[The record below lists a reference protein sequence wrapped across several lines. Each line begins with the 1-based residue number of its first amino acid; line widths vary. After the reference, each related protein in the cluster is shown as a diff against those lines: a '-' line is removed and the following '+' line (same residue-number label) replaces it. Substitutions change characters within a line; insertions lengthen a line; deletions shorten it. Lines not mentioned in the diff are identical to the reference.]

1 MSQPE
6 FAHPFL
12 HRPHAACGVGV
23 LVDLEGRT
31 SHALVTQGLELLANL
46 DHRGARGA
54 EEKTGDGAGM
64 LLQKPHALFAA
75 LIPDLPP
82 PDRYGVAQCF
92 LPRDAGQYAALRT
105 LIEATAAAEGMR
117 LLAWRDVPTDDSE
130 LGAGARATEPAVV
143 QCFLAPVPELAPAE
157 LDTRLYVLRRVL
169 EKAVAAQSTTLDPDG
184 RFYICSLHRRK
195 LVYKGLLTP
204 DQLRSYYPDLSDPRL
219 ASALVLV
226 HSRFS
231 TNTLGAWE
239 LAHPYRAVVH
249 NGEINT
255 LRGNLNWMQ
264 AREADLACQRL
275 GADIDKIRPVT
286 GEGLSDTAVF
296 DQVLELLVEAGRPL
310 ARALRL
316 MVPEAWEQDAGMAP
330 ARRDFYE
337 YCSTLMEPWDGPAL
351 VAASDGVQVAAILDR
366 NGLRPCRYWIT
377 RDHRLIM
384 ASESGVLDLPPG
396 EILEKGRL
404 RPGQLLLA
412 DTATRRLVPETEI
425 FAAFTDHPYGD
436 WLAANRVRL
445 AHRAETAEPGPGLE
459 LPALRAL
466 QRAFGVTSEQLDV
479 MLRPMAEAGKDPIGS
494 MGSDTPPA
502 ALSARGPPLFNY
514 FNQLFAQV
522 SNPPIDF
529 LRETLVTSL
538 ACYVGRRGNLLE
550 ESAAHCRQL
559 RLESPLLTT
568 PQLEAI
574 RALDLPGLR
583 AASIPITCSPG
594 DALADAVEDL
604 CARIDAAVEEGVA
617 LLLLSDR
624 AVGPER
630 SAIPSLL
637 AVAAAH
643 HHLIRRG
650 RRARVALLLDSGEPH
665 LVHHLCTL
673 VGYGADAVHP
683 WLAYAGV
690 EQSCR
695 DGVLELPPAE
705 GLARYRHALEQGL
718 LKVMS
723 KMGIS
728 TLASYKGAQVFEA
741 VGLDREVVERYFTG
755 TRVHLPGVGLERLER
770 ELREH
775 HRSAFGARAAGSL
788 ELETGGEYAWRRDGE
803 RHQWNPYTIGRLQQ
817 AARHADREAYGDFAA
832 AVDDPSAHPQSV
844 RGLLDF
850 ATGSCTLVPLDE
862 VEPVEAILRRF
873 ATGSMSFGSL
883 SQEAH
888 ETLAVAMNRLGGI
901 AGTGEGG
908 EQVAR
913 FGTERECSMKQ
924 VASGRFGVTIEYL
937 ASARQIEI
945 KMAQGSKPGEG
956 GELPGAK
963 VDAGIAAVR
972 FTTPGVGLIS
982 PPPHHDIYSIE
993 DLAQLIH
1000 DLKCANPEAEI
1011 HVKLVAI
1018 GGVGTIA
1025 AGVAKARAD
1034 AVLISGDSG
1043 GTGASLKTS
1052 IKSAGSPWELGLA
1065 ETHQVLME
1073 NNLRSR
1079 IRVRAD
1085 GGLKTGRDVVIA
1097 ALLGAEQ
1104 YGFGTAALVSLGCI
1118 MLRKCHCNT
1127 CSVGV
1132 ATQDPRLRSRF
1143 AGEPQHLINYLGF
1156 VAREVRELMARLG
1169 ARRLDE
1175 LIGRRDL
1182 LRPRQPAAGP
1192 ALDLS
1197 ALLRLPRSRD
1207 APRQCRAQDHHL
1219 DRVADRALIEQAR
1232 PAIEQQRPVR
1242 LRLAVRNRDRAVGT
1256 MLSGVVARRHG
1267 GRGLPDDCIRIDC
1280 SGSAGQSFAAFLARG
1295 ISLHLEGDA
1304 NDYIGK
1310 GLSGGRVSVRV
1321 PREAGFDAARN
1332 VIVGNVA
1339 LYGATGGEAYFNG
1352 LAGERFAVR
1361 NSGALAVVEGVGDHA
1376 CEYMT
1381 GGAVLVLGSTG
1392 RNFGAGM
1399 SGGEAYVHD
1408 PEGRLASRLNS
1419 ETVRLEPLHGARDI
1433 ALTRR
1438 LLENHA
1444 AYTGSRLA
1452 RALLDDWDLTWR
1464 AVVKVVPQAYAAVIT
1479 QALAEGRD
1487 LRAPLPPPAGAPG
1500 AAPASARGRAV

>member
-1 MSQPE
+1 MPQIDGAQPL
-6 FAHPFL
+6 L

-23 LVDLEGRT
+23 LVNLDGRA
-31 SHALVTQGLELLANL
+31 SHALVDQGLDLLANL

-64 LLQKPHALFAA
+64 LLQKPHALFAE
-75 LIPDLPP
+75 LITDLPSA
-82 PDRYGVAQCF
+82 DGYGVAQCF
-92 LPRDAGQYAALRT
+92 LPRDAGQRMALRT
-105 LIEATAAAEGMR
+105 LIEATAASEGMR
-117 LLAWRDVPTDDSE
+117 LLAWRDVPTDNRE
-130 LGAGARATEPAVV
+130 LGEGARASEPAVV
-143 QCFLAPVPELAPAE
+143 QGFFAPVTAMPPAE

-169 EKAVAAQSTTLDPDG
+169 EKTVAAQAAVLDPDR
-184 RFYICSLHRRK
+184 RFYFCSLHRRK
-195 LVYKGLLTP
+195 IVYKGLLTP
-204 DQLRSYYPDLSDPRL
+204 AQLRSYYPDLSDPRL

-231 TNTLGAWE
+231 TNTLGAWD
-239 LAHPYRAVVH
+239 LAHPYRTIVH

-255 LRGNLNWMQ
+255 LRGNLNWMR
-264 AREADLACQRL
+264 AREMDLACSRF
-275 GADIDKIRPVT
+275 GEAIDRIRPVT
-286 GEGLSDTAVF
+286 GEDLSDTAIF

-310 ARALRL
+310 AKALRM

-330 ARRDFYE
+330 ARRNFYE

-351 VAASDGVQVAAILDR
+351 VAASDGEQVAAILDR
-366 NGLRPCRYWIT
+366 NGLRPGRYWIT
-377 RDHRLIM
+377 RDQRLIM
-384 ASESGVLDLPPG
+384 ASESGVLEVPPG

-404 RPGQLLLA
+404 RPGQLLLV
-412 DTATRRLVPETEI
+412 DTAARRIVPETEI
-425 FAAFTDHPYGD
+425 FESLTDHPYGE

-445 AHRAETAEPGPGLE
+445 SVPAETATPSLEPT
-459 LPALRAL
+459 ALRHL

-479 MLRPMAEAGKDPIGS
+479 MLRPMAESSKDPLGS

-502 ALSARGPPLFNY
+502 ALSTRAPPLFAY

-529 LRETLVTSL
+529 LRETLITSL
-538 ACYVGRRGNLLE
+538 SCYVGRRGNLLE
-550 ESAAHCRQL
+550 DTPAHCRQL
-559 RLESPLLTT
+559 WLDSPVLTT
-568 PQLEAI
+568 PQREAI
-574 RALDLPGLR
+574 RGLDIPGLR
-583 AASIPITCSPG
+583 TAAIPITCPVS
-594 DALADAVEDL
+594 DSLASAVESL
-604 CARIDAAVEEGVA
+604 CARVDAAVADGYA
-617 LLLLSDR
+617 LVLLSDR
-624 AVGPER
+624 DIGPER
-630 SAIPSLL
+630 IAIPSLL
-637 AVAAAH
+637 AVSAVH

-650 RRARVALLLDSGEPH
+650 LRTRTALVMDSGEPR

-673 VGYGADAVHP
+673 IGYGADAVHP
-683 WLAYAGV
+683 WLSYAAV
-690 EQSCR
+690 TQLCN
-695 DGVLELPPAE
+695 DGVVELPPVE
-705 GLARYRHALEQGL
+705 GLARYRNALEYGL

-741 VGLDREVVERYFTG
+741 VGLSRDLIDRYFTG
-755 TRVHLPGVGLERLER
+755 TRLHLPGAGLERLEQ
-770 ELREH
+770 ELRERH
-775 HRSAFGARAAGSL
+775 HLAFGARPAASL
-788 ELETGGEYAWRRDGE
+788 ALETGGDYAWRRDGE

-832 AVDDPSAHPQSV
+832 AVNDQSTQLQTV

-850 ATGSCTLVPLDE
+850 ATDVSPVPLEE

-901 AGTGEGG
+901 AGSGEGG

-937 ASARQIEI
+937 ARARQIEI
-945 KMAQGSKPGEG
+945 KMAQGAKPGEG

-963 VDAGIAAVR
+963 VDEGIASVR

-1011 HVKLVAI
+1011 HVKLVSI

-1034 AVLISGDSG
+1034 AVLISGESG
-1043 GTGASLKTS
+1043 GTGAALKTS

-1073 NNLRSR
+1073 NKLRSR
-1079 IRVRAD
+1079 IRVRVD

-1104 YGFGTAALVSLGCI
+1104 YGFGSAALVSLGCI

-1132 ATQDPRLRSRF
+1132 ATQDPRLRARF
-1143 AGEPQHLINYLGF
+1143 AGEPQHVINYLGF
-1156 VAREVRELMARLG
+1156 VAREVRELMAQLG
-1169 ARRLDE
+1169 VRRMDE

-1182 LRPRQPAAGP
+1182 LRPRQAAAEP
-1192 ALDLS
+1192 PLDLS
-1197 ALLRLPRSRD
+1197 ALLRMPHSQD
-1207 APRQCRAQDHHL
+1207 PARQCRAQDHHL
-1219 DRVADRALIEQAR
+1219 ERVADRQLIEQAR
-1232 PAIEQQRPVR
+1232 PAIDHRQPVR
-1242 LRLAVRNRDRAVGT
+1242 LQLAVRNRDRAVGT
-1256 MLSGVVARRHG
+1256 LLSGVVARRHG
-1267 GRGLPDDCIRIDC
+1267 GRGLPSDCIRIDC
-1280 SGSAGQSFAAFLARG
+1280 TGSAGQSFAAFLARG

-1310 GLSGGRVSVRV
+1310 GLSGGRVSVRA
-1321 PREAGFDAARN
+1321 PHECGFDPAHN
-1332 VIVGNVA
+1332 VIIGNVA
-1339 LYGATGGEAYFNG
+1339 LYGATAGEAYFNG

-1381 GGAVLVLGSTG
+1381 GGTVLVLGPTG

-1408 PEGRLASRLNS
+1408 PGGRLAGRINP
-1419 ETVRLEPLHGARDI
+1419 ETVQLEPLHNRRDI

-1444 AYTGSRLA
+1444 AYTCSPLA
-1452 RALLDDWDLTWR
+1452 RALLEDWHRTWR
-1464 AVVKVVPQAYAAVIT
+1464 AVVKVVPQAYAAVIAR
-1479 QALAEGRD
+1479 ALSQGRD
-1487 LRAPLPPPAGAPG
+1487 IRMPLPPAAAGRGLEPTAVRGPG
-1500 AAPASARGRAV
+1500 A